1 MRWPGGSTSKLLGAA
16 LWSRSVVVDL
26 RRIVHA
32 DLVLD
37 LRRDLVL
44 TDGGTDGVVG
54 QREGLLH
61 PALDVVVLQRHVP
74 HIVHPDRLRGVR
86 VTVVVAERDVRGPP
100 DPAAVT
106 RAAEWPLDDQAL
118 VVDPLASVAVDEH
131 AMHVA
136 GVRGA

>member
-16 LWSRSVVVDL
+16 LRRRSVVVDL

-37 LRRDLVL
+37 LRRDLVAA
-44 TDGGTDGVVG
+44 DGGTDGVVG
-54 QREGLLH
+54 QRKGLLH

-74 HIVHPDRLRGVR
+74 DVIHPDRLRGVR
-86 VTVVVAERDVRGPP
+86 VTVVVAERDAGGAP
-100 DPAAVT
+100 DSAAVT
-106 RAAEWPLDDQAL
+106 GAAEWSLDDQAL

-131 AMHVA
+131 AVHVA
-136 GVRGA
+136 RVRSA